1 MKVLRL
7 LCLTLVGV
15 ALFRPS
21 NAQTADY
28 KPVSIVKVS
37 PFGLFASRLVGG
49 YEKTVNTKFSWYAGV
64 GLLGGNRTIKKD
76 TLSNSCAGFFVVPEL
91 RYYFNKRG
99 PSGFYMAGLARLYY
113 IREKQND
120 LVHLN
125 NSSEDD
131 YSRKRITSSLGL
143 GLVLGYQYIKKR
155 WVIDIAGGVLNNARS
170 ISTNYVDAKANDYN
184 FNLNRASASPLDHRG
199 AGFRFTF
206 TLGYILND
214 S

>member
-7 LCLTLVGV
+7 LCLALVSL
-15 ALFRPS
+15 ALFSPL

-28 KPVSIVKVS
+28 KPVSIVKIS
-37 PFGLFASRLVGG
+37 PLGLLVSRLVGG
-49 YEKTVNTKFSWYAGV
+49 YEKTINTKFTWNAGI

-76 TLSNSCAGFFVVPEL
+76 TLSNSCAGFFVAPEL
-91 RYYFNKRG
+91 RYYFNKQA
-99 PSGFYMAGLARLYY
+99 PSGFYTAGLVRLYY

-120 LVHLN
+120 LVHVN
-125 NSSEDD
+125 NSSEEN
-131 YSRKRITSSLGL
+131 YSRKRITSSLGV

-155 WVIDIAGGVLNNARS
+155 WVIDVSGGVLNNARS
-170 ISTNYVDAKANDYN
+170 ISTNYADAKANDYN
-184 FNLNRASASPLDHRG
+184 FNLNRASVSPLDHSG

-214 S
+214 E

>member
-7 LCLTLVGV
+7 LCLALVGV
-15 ALFRPS
+15 ALLRPL

-28 KPVSIVKVS
+28 KPISIVKIS
-37 PFGLFASRLVGG
+37 PLGLLASRLVGG
-49 YEKTVNTKFSWYAGV
+49 YEKTINAKFTWYAGV

-76 TLSNSCAGFFVVPEL
+76 TLSNSCAGFFVAPEL
-91 RYYFNKRG
+91 RYYFNKQS
-99 PSGFYMAGLARLYY
+99 PSGFYTAGLARLYY

-125 NSSEDD
+125 NSSEDN

-143 GLVLGYQYIKKR
+143 GLMLGYQYMKKR
-155 WVIDIAGGVLNNARS
+155 WVIDVAGGVLNNARS
-170 ISTNYVDAKANDYN
+170 ISTNYEDAKANDYN
-184 FNLNRASASPLDHRG
+184 FNLNRASVSPLDHRG

-206 TLGYILND
+206 TLGYILHD
-214 S
+214 K